1 MDTRM
6 RQVVLIVKGI
16 VNQIL
21 FNWHPRLKL
30 NVVVNE
36 GVAMIETIFKS
47 MIYDQP
53 LANCKKHNS
62 RYR

>member
-6 RQVVLIVKGI
+6 SQVVLIVKGI

-36 GVAMIETIFKS
+36 GVAIIEPIF
-47 MIYDQP
+47 
-53 LANCKKHNS
+53 
-62 RYR
+62 

>member
-6 RQVVLIVKGI
+6 RQVVLVVKGI
-16 VNQIL
+16 ANQIL

-36 GVAMIETIFKS
+36 GVAIIETMF
-47 MIYDQP
+47 
-53 LANCKKHNS
+53 
-62 RYR
+62 

>member
-1 MDTRM
+1 MS
-6 RQVVLIVKGI
+6 QVVLIVKGIAI

-36 GVAMIETIFKS
+36 GVAIIEPIF
-47 MIYDQP
+47 
-53 LANCKKHNS
+53 
-62 RYR
+62 